1 MSQEMLA
8 TLLSGIEISPSPPE
22 IKIMISA
29 AVTVPFCTKEPGGTA
44 DVTIRTSM
52 AFITVAVTPPMVV
65 V

>member
-8 TLLSGIEISPSPPE
+8 TLLTGIEISPSPPE

-29 AVTVPFCTKEPGGTA
+29 AVIVPFCTKEPGGTA

-52 AFITVAVTPPMVV
+52 AFITVAVTPPMLGV
-65 V
+65 

>member
-8 TLLSGIEISPSPPE
+8 TLLTGIEISPSPPE

-44 DVTIRTSM
+44 DVTIRTGM
-52 AFITVAVTPPMVV
+52 AFISVAVTPPMVV